1 MSASEFEAQVLRFQR
16 SLETQSDR
24 VVQGAA
30 LVIADNLIAGGRYG
44 PGTPVDTGFLRS
56 SWRASR
62 NAPETV
68 EGVAGTSESPTPEPD
83 LTGGVIGARAGE
95 VLYFTNGAEYAGIVE
110 ERQPF
115 VAPVAANVPQ
125 IVADVARR
133 LGEAP

>member
-1 MSASEFEAQVLRFQR
+1 MSASEFEAQVLRFER

-24 VVQGAA
+24 VVQGVALIIGDSLVAA
-30 LVIADNLIAGGRYG
+30 GRYG
-44 PGTPVDTGFLRS
+44 PGTPYDTGFLRS

-68 EGVAGTSESPTPEPD
+68 EGVAGTSDAPTPEPD
-83 LTGGVIGARAGE
+83 LSPGILGARAGD
-95 VLYFTNGAEYAGIVE
+95 VLYFTNSAEYAGIVE

-125 IVADVARR
+125 IVADVARQ